1 MIKKNKLLERKNQ
14 LHEKKLNKGTHR
26 MKERGGGGKMWVE
39 KGNDGSK
46 IREGQ

>member
-26 MKERGGGGKMWVE
+26 MKERGGGE
-39 KGNDGSK
+39 RSGSK
-46 IREGQ
+46 RATMEAK